1 VTQEEI
7 EKKAYEVYPERK
19 MFIPQDPY
27 PPMEIDTNA
36 HRREG
41 YIKAL
46 TEIESLPKIH
56 GWVARDDDGELG
68 LFPAE
73 PARDLGMWGFYPKFV
88 LEPTVFPEVTWKSEP
103 IKVELLIR

>member
-1 VTQEEI
+1 MTQEEI
-7 EKKAYEVYPERK
+7 EKKAYGVYPERK

-27 PPMEIDTNA
+27 PPMEIDANA
-36 HRREG
+36 HKREG

-46 TEIESLPKIH
+46 TEIEDLPKIR

-73 PARDLGMWGFYPKFV
+73 PARDLGRWGFYPKFV
-88 LEPTVFPEVTWKSEP
+88 LEPTNFSGITWKSEP